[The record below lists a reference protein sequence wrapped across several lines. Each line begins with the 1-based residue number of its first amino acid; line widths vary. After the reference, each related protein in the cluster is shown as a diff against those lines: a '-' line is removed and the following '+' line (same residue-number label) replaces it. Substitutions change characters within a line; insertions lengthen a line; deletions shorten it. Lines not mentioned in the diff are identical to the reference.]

1 MSKLIIKSDNKVS
14 NIIELNDD
22 PKIERLFEQ
31 LKTSDLTTCLAITT
45 KEGAIIIGVE
55 ILRNSILRII
65 K

>member
-1 MSKLIIKSDNKVS
+1 MSKLIIESDNKVS